1 MACNAAFGD
10 VEIAKQFLRD
20 MNVAG
25 LKYEVA
31 LVRTPGA
38 WGLGSRV

>member
-38 WGLGSRV
+38 